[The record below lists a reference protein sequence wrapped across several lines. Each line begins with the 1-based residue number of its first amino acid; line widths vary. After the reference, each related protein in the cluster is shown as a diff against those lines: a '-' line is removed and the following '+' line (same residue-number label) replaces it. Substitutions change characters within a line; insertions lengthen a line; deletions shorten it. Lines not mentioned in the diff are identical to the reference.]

1 MTEPWHNWS
10 SSVAARPARIVA
22 PRSED
27 ELAAAVRIADRVRV
41 VGAGH
46 SFMPL
51 CATDGTL
58 VQLAGLDAPVAL
70 AADGASAWAPGG
82 WSIARVAEAL
92 WQLGVSL
99 PNQGDIDAQSL
110 AGAIATGTHGT
121 GAQLGSLSSFA
132 RGFRLML

>member
-27 ELAAAVRIADRVRV
+27 ELAAAVRIADQVRV

-58 VQLAGLDAPVAL
+58 VQLAALDSPVEL
-70 AADGASAWAPGG
+70 ASDGASAWAPGG
-82 WSIARVAEAL
+82 WSLQRVAAAL
-92 WQLGVSL
+92 LQLGYSL
-99 PNQGDIDAQSL
+99 PNQGDIDSQS
-110 AGAIATGTHGT
+110 
-121 GAQLGSLSSFA
+121 
-132 RGFRLML
+132 